1 MKATDGESLML
12 ALRGLLDGDDGE
24 RNGRRIA
31 EYVIGRALAG
41 HFAFFRLVFDLADG
55 PIRPTAE
62 EEQTFE
68 PDCVLTAADDGR
80 DAEPAIAA

>member
-1 MKATDGESLML
+1 MGTTGSGTPAGSL
-12 ALRGLLDGDDGE
+12 
-24 RNGRRIA
+24 

-41 HFAFFRLVFDLADG
+41 HFAFFRLVFDLVDG

-62 EEQTFE
+62 EEMTFE
-68 PDCVLTAADDGR
+68 ADCVIVVADDGR